1 MTDLKQTP
9 SLLETSLPIISDRI
23 DYPKW
28 FGGSASS
35 MAVIV
40 SHPLDLS
47 TTFAP
52 FKIVLLTIIVKVRMQ
67 MSGGG
72 RQGTAK
78 TAIRIVQS
86 EGLSGLYGGL
96 SAGLMRQLTYG
107 SVRIGL
113 YESVKDL
120 CNENNVQLSPPLLAI
135 VAASTGF
142 VGAIF
147 GTPSD
152 IANIRMQNDRS
163 LPVATR
169 RNYSHVLDAWI
180 QMKRQEGWGAFT
192 QGIWPNCA
200 RCALMT
206 SSQLASYDVFKGV
219 LMRMSG
225 SEGEHSALHLSASL
239 LASLVATTLC
249 SPMDV
254 IKTQLMGCPF
264 QRSTFSVI
272 RELTA
277 AEGVRWIFRGWMPS
291 FVRLGPQTMA
301 TLVLLEQHKR
311 MYRAIKGVISEP
323 CSN

>member
-40 SHPLDLS
+40 SHPLDL
-47 TTFAP
+47 
-52 FKIVLLTIIVKVRMQ
+52 IKVRMQ

-206 SSQLASYDVFKGV
+206 SSQGQMDLSWMDAEFRAVGPSDDGYV
-219 LMRMSG
+219 G
-225 SEGEHSALHLSASL
+225 SPG
-239 LASLVATTLC
+239 
-249 SPMDV
+249 
-254 IKTQLMGCPF
+254 
-264 QRSTFSVI
+264 
-272 RELTA
+272 A
-277 AEGVRWIFRGWMPS
+277 A
-291 FVRLGPQTMA
+291 
-301 TLVLLEQHKR
+301 
-311 MYRAIKGVISEP
+311 
-323 CSN
+323 